1 MRSPTRTTSSSARRR
16 CRSTGSSWGRSSLT
30 CARPFHAQS
39 PQIDPVGVFRRAPLP
54 SELRRRAGKPK
65 SGQGRST
72 RWRKATEVWFARCRA
87 DSIYRLRPNGI
98 WGVRGCGPAR
108 PVEDCAATARCL
120 LWVQSCTDSP
130 TADEV
135 DEMAQASPTTSDRP
149 SSVRL
154 QVPPASARARSAQ
167 SIKGYPEHPFIP
179 SFCRRISA
187 PASCAGRCC
196 SMAAAAGRRLP
207 FLPGACATPC

>member
-1 MRSPTRTTSSSARRR
+1 
-16 CRSTGSSWGRSSLT
+16 
-30 CARPFHAQS
+30 
-39 PQIDPVGVFRRAPLP
+39 
-54 SELRRRAGKPK
+54 
-65 SGQGRST
+65 
-72 RWRKATEVWFARCRA
+72 
-87 DSIYRLRPNGI
+87 
-98 WGVRGCGPAR
+98 VRGCGPAR

-120 LWVQSCTDSP
+120 SWVQSCSDSP

-187 PASCAGRCC
+187 HASCAGRRC
-196 SMAAAAGRRLP
+196 SMAATAGRRLP
-207 FLPGACATPC
+207 LLPGACATPCYYAAASSLAWPACATQTGEMVSLSHCLPAIAGASNDAATYAVRQLPADSAHPRRHSRLCTRVRTALRCAAVPTGFAVNLDCLGILLF